1 MDSRCPAHTLSQEL
15 RKKWVKLGDCS
26 QVPSTGPTEPLRKKK
41 KIEVEKLPVLTD
53 PSLSDEVWLKP
64 VHDTKGQENT
74 CCRKLSE

>member
-1 MDSRCPAHTLSQEL
+1 MPCTYTFTGTAKEMGKVRRLLAS
-15 RKKWVKLGDCS
+15 
-26 QVPSTGPTEPLRKKK
+26 PSTGPTEPLRKKK